1 MAKKDNKLGT
11 VIIKKYANR
20 RLYDTSTSSYV
31 TLDHLSDLVR
41 QEIDFEVRDAKTGED
56 LTRQVLTQIIF
67 ERETKGEGALPVN
80 FLRKLIGFY
89 GGNGANTLLP
99 AWLEMSMNSFAESR
113 EQWTKSMGSGMS
125 SPFGLFEQQAKAN
138 MAMFE
143 QAMKMFS
150 PTGSSNGAKRPTRD
164 SVDASTADMSADP
177 MAMLKAQL
185 NAMQAQID
193 ALSQKD

>member
-1 MAKKDNKLGT
+1 MAKNGKDLGT

-113 EQWTKSMGSGMS
+113 EQWMKSMGSGVT

-150 PTGSSNGAKRPTRD
+150 PTGSSPGSKRSTRETP
-164 SVDASTADMSADP
+164 SASSADASADP